1 MYDILERGEEFLC
14 KKRPLVLGISPG
26 NSYYYKNEN
35 LVNLLNFAENNS
47 DKVLQWRLFLT
58 GGIIKSQTIF
68 FISYKIKGFAAKFLQ
83 YARYTTY
90 ALFFCFITP
99 VAALCSC
106 FKI

>member
-47 DKVLQWRLFLT
+47 DKVLEWRLLLT
-58 GGIIKSQTIF
+58 GGIIMTQTIISFLTKSKALLPSLINIQDTLPMYF
-68 FISYKIKGFAAKFLQ
+68 FHTLG
-83 YARYTTY
+83 
-90 ALFFCFITP
+90 TP
-99 VAALCSC
+99 L
-106 FKI
+106 